1 MDNRVEIRK
10 KITMKKVLLAFS
22 LLLTMGGI
30 QSAEAQNPEYDE
42 LLKLIVDED
51 YEKALRKCENYTLD
65 DDTRKDPVPYIYM
78 SMAYFHM
85 SKNPEY
91 TEEYP
96 KAFKD
101 ALKYAAR
108 FRRKDR
114 DNEFNGEFSRYM
126 SQLRESAIVETN
138 ALLDQEK
145 FIQAKMYYKYLTD
158 LDEEDIGAHL
168 MMAYSLRQSRS
179 KRDAEES
186 EALAKKLMNEKGID
200 HLAHEQK
207 DFLKYALIVYS
218 EYLES
223 EGMRTEAQDLLT
235 LGKEYFEDDKEYMV
249 TYNTIAG

>member
-1 MDNRVEIRK
+1 
-10 KITMKKVLLAFS
+10 MKKVLLAFS
-22 LLLTMGGI
+22 ILLMIGSI
-30 QSAEAQNPEYDE
+30 QKVDAQRPEYDE

-51 YEKALRKCENYTLD
+51 FEKALRKCENYQMD

-85 SKNPEY
+85 SKKPEY
-91 TEEYP
+91 SEEYP

-114 DNEFNGEFSRYM
+114 DNEYMGEFSRYM
-126 SQLRESAIVETN
+126 SQLREVAIVETN

-145 FIQAKMYYKYLTD
+145 FIQAKMFYKYLVD
-158 LDEEDIGAHL
+158 IDEEDIGAHL
-168 MMAYSLRQSRS
+168 MMAYTLRKSRS

-186 EALAKKLMNEKGID
+186 EAMAKKLMQEKGID
-200 HLAHEQK
+200 HLGHEQK

-218 EYLES
+218 EYMDS
-223 EGMRTEAQDLLT
+223 EGMRSQAEDLLT

-249 TYNTIAG
+249 TYNTIVG

>member
-1 MDNRVEIRK
+1 
-10 KITMKKVLLAFS
+10 MKKAILAFS
-22 LLLTMGGI
+22 LLLLFGSVN
-30 QSAEAQNPEYDE
+30 SADAQRPEYDE

-85 SKNPEY
+85 SSDPEY
-91 TEEYP
+91 SEEYP

-114 DNEFNGEFSRYM
+114 DNEYMGEYSRYM
-126 SQLRESAIVETN
+126 SQLREQAIRETN
-138 ALLDQEK
+138 GLLDQEK
-145 FIQAKMYYKYLTD
+145 YIQAKMFYKYMTD
-158 LDEEDIGAHL
+158 LDENDIGAHL

-186 EALAKKLMNEKGID
+186 EALAKKLMKEKGID
-200 HLAHEQK
+200 HLALEQK

-218 EYLES
+218 EYMES
-223 EGMRTEAQDLLT
+223 EGMRSQATDLLS

>member
-1 MDNRVEIRK
+1 
-10 KITMKKVLLAFS
+10 MKKVILAFS
-22 LLLTMGGI
+22 VLLMIGSL
-30 QSAEAQNPEYDE
+30 QQVDAQRPEYDE

-51 YEKALRKCENYTLD
+51 YEKALRKCENYQMD

-91 TEEYP
+91 AEEYP

-114 DNEFNGEFSRYM
+114 DNEFMGEFSRYM
-126 SQLRESAIVETN
+126 SQLREVAIVETN

-145 FIQAKMYYKYLTD
+145 YIQAKMFYKYLTD

-168 MMAYSLRQSRS
+168 MMAYTLRQSRS

-186 EALAKKLMNEKGID
+186 EALAKKLMKEKGID

-207 DFLKYALIVYS
+207 DFLKQALIVYS
-218 EYLES
+218 EYMES
-223 EGMRTEAQDLLT
+223 EGMRSQAQELLT
-235 LGKEYFEDDKEYMV
+235 LGKEHFEDDKEYMV
-249 TYNTIAG
+249 TFNTIAG